1 MMFIDRADILMKL
14 PKEVLVFDQSYIE
27 VFDTIRALIGK
38 GDDPKEFLLRLRI
51 LQYFE
56 EGHYEQRY
64 HTKKQV
70 AEALDIDDIH
80 LRDAFADFQ
89 HNEIL
94 VPNYSGNAYR
104 LHNKAGM
111 YLMYLKGFFIEQTAL
126 PSPKEQFLRL
136 QEIAE
141 AMRIQDNSRKL
152 LYRVYFDALDTI
164 HELNEKTQT
173 KASIRRKEDL
183 MDFFLE
189 LQPRVNEKL
198 IEDFGH
204 YRASLFFINYI
215 AFDSV
220 SALLKSGIET
230 AKRIN
235 SSNIKREDLDPV
247 IVEEYIKRV
256 PSDLLLALAKYH
268 YDPVGVPSANEQ
280 EAVNAY
286 LRIFKEISEEIEF
299 EEMPPPRIEDIT
311 LLTGVEA
318 PPVPPNIEEVAIGFY
333 DDIKKYL
340 PATLL
345 SLISSSNLDDT
356 LLKWYYLAILA
367 KKNIITFES
376 GTSLESHGETS
387 AFLEDVEVIQL

>member
-1 MMFIDRADILMKL
+1 MFIDRADILMKL

-204 YRASLFFINYI
+204 YRASLFFINHI

-220 SALLKSGIET
+220 SALLTSGIET

-235 SSNIKREDLDPV
+235 SSSIKRENLDPL

-256 PSDLLLALAKYH
+256 PSDIILALAKYH
-268 YDPVGVPSANEQ
+268 YDPVGVPSVNEQ

-286 LRIFKEISEEIEF
+286 LRLFQEISEEIEF
-299 EEMPPPRIEDIT
+299 EELPPPRIEDIT
-311 LLTGVEA
+311 LLTGIEA